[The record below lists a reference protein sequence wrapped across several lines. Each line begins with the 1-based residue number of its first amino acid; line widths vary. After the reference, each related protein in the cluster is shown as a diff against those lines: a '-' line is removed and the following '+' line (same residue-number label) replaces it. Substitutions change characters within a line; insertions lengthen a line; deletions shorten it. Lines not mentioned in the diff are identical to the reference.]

1 MSTSQTAGYETLGA
15 DVNKVDTNGNQAETQ
30 QGVVSPKLPELA
42 LDMADADIAS
52 LTKKWQKEWDESPAK
67 SRWQEMGDEN
77 EKYWVGDHYQKVGTA
92 KNRPNVDNLMFE
104 SLETY
109 LPQVTR
115 RNPEPVV
122 TLAAGQN
129 KDDEGAQGYVI
140 KVKDKLNDLADDN
153 VIRLKLKR
161 AARHWAVRL
170 LGVAKMGWDLDR
182 DIPVVRIIRA
192 QKIILDPTATV
203 DEDGYSGGRI
213 GEIRKMD
220 AGKLMAIVEKDGSAS
235 PDTASWLKEKVGT
248 QMGTEM
254 QFIEWWTPTYMCWTM
269 EDKVLRKIK
278 NPHWNYDSTS
288 DSVAVDDYG
297 NETPTQEE
305 VVGVNHLPVPTM
317 PYEFLVVYNLG
328 DQPMDRTSLMGQN
341 LANQDRINKRNK
353 QIDENAD
360 NMNGGL
366 VVSISRSGLTESQAK
381 NAASAL
387 RKGGI
392 IAIPDGNPQ
401 EAIYRPATPGMPADV
416 YNDLVDTRERMR
428 DIFGTR
434 GSSAAGI
441 QSEST
446 VRGKILSRTMDTDRI
461 GGGVSEYLEQFADRI
476 YNQMYQ
482 MLLVYDADFI
492 VVGGGQVPKVRISVK
507 EGSLL
512 PKDSTTIAN
521 QAIDLAT
528 AGKMSTLDMYKR
540 LEYPNPEELAANVWL
555 EANAPEILFKDD
567 PRIAEALQMQA
578 QAAAEEAAATAVK
591 GQEEHQRGMERDV
604 NREVAKQG
612 AGVPPTDPLAEVPV
626 DSGIPSG

>member
-1 MSTSQTAGYETLGA
+1 ME
-15 DVNKVDTNGNQAETQ
+15 
-30 QGVVSPKLPELA
+30 
-42 LDMADADIAS
+42 
-52 LTKKWQKEWDESPAK
+52 
-67 SRWQEMGDEN
+67 
-77 EKYWVGDHYQKVGTA
+77 
-92 KNRPNVDNLMFE
+92 
-104 SLETY
+104 
-109 LPQVTR
+109 
-115 RNPEPVV
+115 
-122 TLAAGQN
+122 
-129 KDDEGAQGYVI
+129 
-140 KVKDKLNDLADDN
+140 
-153 VIRLKLKR
+153 
-161 AARHWAVRL
+161 
-170 LGVAKMGWDLDR
+170 
-182 DIPVVRIIRA
+182 
-192 QKIILDPTATV
+192 
-203 DEDGYSGGRI
+203 
-213 GEIRKMD
+213 
-220 AGKLMAIVEKDGSAS
+220 
-235 PDTASWLKEKVGT
+235 EKV
-248 QMGTEM
+248 
-254 QFIEWWTPTYMCWTM
+254 
-269 EDKVLRKIK
+269 LLKIK
-278 NPHWNYDSTS
+278 KQHWNYDSTS

-366 VVSISRSGLTESQAK
+366 VVSIARSGLTESQAK

-401 EAIYRPATPGMPADV
+401 EAIYRPNTPGLPADV

-528 AGKMSTLDMYKR
+528 AGKMSPLDMYKR

-555 EANAPEILFKDD
+555 EANAPEILFRED
-567 PRIAEALQMQA
+567 PRIMEAMQMKA
-578 QAAAEEAAATAVK
+578 QAAAEEAMASAQK
-591 GQEEHQRGMERDV
+591 GQEEHQRGMERDIT
-604 NREVAKQG
+604 REVAKQG

-626 DSGIPSG
+626 DAGIPSG